1 MNKTEVLIHPVRLSI
16 LQYLCIHKK
25 ATTSE
30 IISSL
35 PAVSK
40 ASIYNHIRLLEQNQI
55 IEVVQEN
62 RIRGTIE
69 KIYSLKKVAKN
80 NDFNAILTFLL
91 SLLSDFQKYYEKEPD
106 PTKDML
112 FAGRDYLLLTDA
124 EYQQFI
130 QDHEKLCQKYY
141 RKNSPGAKLR
151 NISIISAPVNEKE
164 KEELDE

>member
-16 LQYLCIHKK
+16 LQYLYIHKK

-130 QDHEKLCQKYY
+130 QEHEKLCQKLY
-141 RKNSPGAKLR
+141 
-151 NISIISAPVNEKE
+151 I
-164 KEELDE
+164 

>member
-112 FAGRDYLLLTDA
+112 FAGRDYLLLTVLN
-124 EYQQFI
+124 I
-130 QDHEKLCQKYY
+130 SSSSKSM
-141 RKNSPGAKLR
+141 KNYAR
-151 NISIISAPVNEKE
+151 NIIGKTVREQNSEIFQSFPLLLMRKRRRS
-164 KEELDE
+164 

>member
-1 MNKTEVLIHPVRLSI
+1 M
-16 LQYLCIHKK
+16 
-25 ATTSE
+25 
-30 IISSL
+30 
-35 PAVSK
+35 
-40 ASIYNHIRLLEQNQI
+40 
-55 IEVVQEN
+55 VQEN

-130 QDHEKLCQKYY
+130 QEHEKLGQK
-141 RKNSPGAKLR
+141 
-151 NISIISAPVNEKE
+151 
-164 KEELDE
+164 

>member
-16 LQYLCIHKK
+16 LQYLYIHKK

-30 IISSL
+30 IIDSL

-130 QDHEKLCQKYY
+130 QEHEKLCQKYFG
-141 RKNSPGAKLR
+141 KSSLGAKLR

>member
-16 LQYLCIHKK
+16 LQYLYIHKK

-130 QDHEKLCQKYY
+130 QEHEKLSQKYY

>member
-130 QDHEKLCQKYY
+130 QEHEKLCQKYY
-141 RKNSPGAKLR
+141 RKNSSGAKLR

>member
-16 LQYLCIHKK
+16 LQYLYIHKK

-35 PAVSK
+35 P
-40 ASIYNHIRLLEQNQI
+40 
-55 IEVVQEN
+55 
-62 RIRGTIE
+62 GTIE

-130 QDHEKLCQKYY
+130 QEHEKLCQKYY

>member
-1 MNKTEVLIHPVRLSI
+1 MNKTEILIHPVRLSI
-16 LQYLCIHKK
+16 LQYLSINKK

-30 IISSL
+30 IIDSL
-35 PAVSK
+35 PTVSK
-40 ASIYNHIRLLEQNQI
+40 ASIYNHIRLLEQNEI

-69 KIYSLKKVAKN
+69 KIYSLKEATKN
-80 NDFNAILTFLL
+80 NDFNAILTFIL
-91 SLLSDFQKYYEKEPD
+91 SLLSDFQRYYEKEND

-112 FAGRDYLLLTDA
+112 FAGRDYLLLTDD

-130 QDHEKLCQKYY
+130 QDYEKLCQKYFG
-141 RKNSPGAKLR
+141 KSSLGAKLR

-164 KEELDE
+164 KRDSDE

>member
-16 LQYLCIHKK
+16 LQYLYIHKK

-112 FAGRDYLLLTDA
+112 LSL
-124 EYQQFI
+124 I
-130 QDHEKLCQKYY
+130 H
-141 RKNSPGAKLR
+141 
-151 NISIISAPVNEKE
+151 ISEPTRPY
-164 KEELDE
+164 

>member
-106 PTKDML
+106 PQKICCLQGEITYCLRML
-112 FAGRDYLLLTDA
+112 NISSSSKSMKNYARNIIGKTVREQNSEIFQSFPLLLM
-124 EYQQFI
+124 
-130 QDHEKLCQKYY
+130 
-141 RKNSPGAKLR
+141 RKRRRS
-151 NISIISAPVNEKE
+151 
-164 KEELDE
+164 